1 MPTLVLNYSDSG
13 SGVDTD
19 TLDIQQGGTELGVS
33 CTLGANSATCTPLT
47 PFTDG
52 PVALTATV
60 SDEAG
65 NLSTVANLGFT
76 VDTVAPILN
85 FTAPTEGSTVI
96 TDVPTIGLS
105 YSDVGSGV
113 NTGTLAILA
122 NGSPLSL
129 SCTFG
134 PKSASCTPT
143 TALPEGPNSLTAT
156 IQDLANNP
164 SALAQVNFTVQTVVG
179 NQPPV
184 LDPIGNQ
191 IVALGSA
198 LSLTLTA
205 TDPES
210 APLAFSASPVPLPA
224 NSSLNA
230 QTGVFSFTPS
240 LGQVGVIALTFIVS
254 DGVLT
259 DSETINITVNGPAPG
274 GVTELTGR
282 ILDTN
287 DFVLGTETP
296 VVGATVS
303 LLGTG
308 VSTTSDSNGDFT
320 LTSAPSG
327 RQILDI
333 DSTTADPAPDGS
345 SYAGFREEI
354 ELIADVTN
362 VVTRP
367 FFLPR
372 IDSGS
377 LTTVDPGTTTVVNN
391 PTLGATLSIPPNTAK
406 NPNGT
411 DFTGQ
416 LSISE
421 VPNGLAPASLPD
433 ELDLGLLITI
443 QPVGVTFATPVPLTL
458 PNIDGLPAGSEL
470 DLWSLDPET
479 GNFQVVGRGRVSVDG
494 TVIET
499 ISGGVRAA
507 DWHFFLALQLAI
519 EEAIASWRRSLVSF
533 YARNVREDQRRL
545 LVQVV

>member
-1 MPTLVLNYSDSG
+1 M
-13 SGVDTD
+13 
-19 TLDIQQGGTELGVS
+19 
-33 CTLGANSATCTPLT
+33 
-47 PFTDG
+47 
-52 PVALTATV
+52 
-60 SDEAG
+60 
-65 NLSTVANLGFT
+65 
-76 VDTVAPILN
+76 
-85 FTAPTEGSTVI
+85 
-96 TDVPTIGLS
+96 
-105 YSDVGSGV
+105 
-113 NTGTLAILA
+113 
-122 NGSPLSL
+122 
-129 SCTFG
+129 
-134 PKSASCTPT
+134 
-143 TALPEGPNSLTAT
+143 
-156 IQDLANNP
+156 
-164 SALAQVNFTVQTVVG
+164 
-179 NQPPV
+179 
-184 LDPIGNQ
+184 
-191 IVALGSA
+191 
-198 LSLTLTA
+198 
-205 TDPES
+205 
-210 APLAFSASPVPLPA
+210 PLPA

-274 GVTELTGR
+274 EVTELTGR

-327 RQILDI
+327 SQILDI